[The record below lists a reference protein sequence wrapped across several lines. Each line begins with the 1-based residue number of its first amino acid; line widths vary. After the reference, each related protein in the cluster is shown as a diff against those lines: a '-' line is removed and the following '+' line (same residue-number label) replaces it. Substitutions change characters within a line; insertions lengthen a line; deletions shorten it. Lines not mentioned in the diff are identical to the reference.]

1 LIIEE
6 KVKAACMALFRF
18 FGQVRKEIARVSWPS
33 RNETTVTTIL
43 VLILATL
50 AALFFIAVDF
60 VFRNLMGFLL
70 GINLG

>member
-1 LIIEE
+1 
-6 KVKAACMALFRF
+6 MALFRF
-18 FGQVRKEIARVSWPS
+18 FGQVRKEIARITWPT

>member
-1 LIIEE
+1 
-6 KVKAACMALFRF
+6 MALFRF
-18 FGQVRKEIARVSWPS
+18 LGQVRKEIARVTWPT

-43 VLILATL
+43 VLFFSGL

-70 GINLG
+70 GINLA

>member
-1 LIIEE
+1 
-6 KVKAACMALFRF
+6 MALFRF
-18 FGQVRKEIARVSWPS
+18 LGQVRKEIARVTWPT

-43 VLILATL
+43 VLVFSAL

-70 GINLG
+70 GINLA